1 MERLISVVQE
11 LSLARD
17 LPRAMLYEAIP
28 AAWRAQTA
36 ALACVSLHADHTHL
50 NEALVHEIKDSGLR
64 ILAYTV
70 NDPARARELAQWGVD
85 AICTDRIDVIGADFL
100 D

>member
-1 MERLISVVQE
+1 
-11 LSLARD
+11 
-17 LPRAMLYEAIP
+17 MLYDAVP
-28 AAWRAQTA
+28 DDWRAQTA
-36 ALACVSLHADHTHL
+36 ALSCVSLHVGHETL
-50 NEALVHEIKDSGLR
+50 NEPLVAEIKDSGLR

-70 NDPARARELAQWGVD
+70 NDPERARELAQWGVD